1 MDKKTD
7 IVQLNTCNEIKTKA
21 NSNISVEKGKF
32 ASKSKILKA
41 TANTQGID
49 VDSLLGKLVQ
59 YANITDALSH
69 VEKTVEYI
77 VQIPLKHEEAFEAKE
92 LFLNQNSKTGV
103 LWPTLYKQ
111 LDNGKRQF
119 VDNLPIKQE
128 EIFRGNPFEAIAS
141 SYHNLYIQN
150 QINDLSELMNRTYH
164 AVERI
169 EKGQMDDRI
178 GYLMAGRDQ
187 IIYALNPDYEDR
199 NIAIESGRSN
209 LLIAQGQLFQTLKRK
224 VEGFEAISQSSVHRF
239 ANELKHSGYLRE
251 KDKEFSDIQEY
262 FSLYLQASE
271 MIAASYVIV
280 NKPEI
285 AKQVFDKAIDDMK
298 KVDFTNLKT
307 IDFVHGKNTER
318 LYHRAVEYID
328 IEKNICTEDAKDYD
342 LIELQV
348 SGEKLMEVFENVNS
362 KKISETRTE

>member
-1 MDKKTD
+1 MNEKTD
-7 IVQLNTCNEIKTKA
+7 IIQSNTSKVIEAKE
-21 NSNISVEKGKF
+21 NSNNSVEKVDFG
-32 ASKSKILKA
+32 SKSKILRVTSK
-41 TANTQGID
+41 TQGID
-49 VDSLLGKLVQ
+49 IDSLLAKLVQ

-69 VEKTVEYI
+69 VEKTVEYV
-77 VQIPLKHEEAFEAKE
+77 VQIPLKHTEAFAANE

-103 LWPTLYKQ
+103 MWPTLYKY

-128 EIFRGNPFEAIAS
+128 EIFRGNPFETIAS

-178 GYLMAGRDQ
+178 GFLMAGRDQ
-187 IIYALNPDYEDR
+187 IIYALNPEYEGR

-209 LLIAQGQLFQTLKRK
+209 LLIAQGQLFQTLKRR
-224 VEGFEAISQSSVHRF
+224 VEGFEAIPKSRAYRF

-251 KDKEFSDIQEY
+251 KDQDFSDIQEY
-262 FSLYLQASE
+262 FSLYLQATE

-280 NKPEI
+280 NQPEI
-285 AKQVFDKAIDDMK
+285 AKQVFDKAMDDMK
-298 KVDFTNLKT
+298 QVDFTNLKT
-307 IDFVHGKNTER
+307 IDFVHGNNEEM
-318 LYHRAVEYID
+318 LYHNAVEYID
-328 IEKNICTEDAKDYD
+328 TEKDICTEDAKAYD
-342 LIELQV
+342 LIELRV
-348 SGEKLMEVFENVNS
+348 SGEKLKEVFENGNQ